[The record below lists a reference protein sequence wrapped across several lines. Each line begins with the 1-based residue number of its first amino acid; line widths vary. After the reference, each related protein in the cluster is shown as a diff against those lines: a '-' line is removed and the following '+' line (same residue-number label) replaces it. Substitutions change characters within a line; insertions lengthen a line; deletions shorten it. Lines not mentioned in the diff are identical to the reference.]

1 MKNQVENASSSIK
14 NTTING
20 QVVPLEG
27 DCKQQEDIKRL
38 EYERSE
44 AERKAKWEAAQ
55 KAKKEVEQEQINRV
69 AAMATDELIQAAKER
84 IGKDTEKL
92 TRRNMKDCVA
102 HFIQEKCMENPEF
115 ARLVMQPKKT
125 MIHCF
130 QYINRM
136 AYEFIKQE
144 TKDNAMQPLYGI
156 YGSDVPDDLCYQWA
170 IDYFKDPTVQEDEE
184 KDEKFI
190 PRTYIGKTVTK
201 KKTTKPNEKKPEKKK
216 EVKNAPNTV
225 KDEYQQLTLM
235 DQLSLI

>member
-1 MKNQVENASSSIK
+1 MVNQMENVISSIE
-14 NTTING
+14 NQTTNG
-20 QVVPLEG
+20 QAVSVEE
-27 DCKQQEDIKRL
+27 DRKKQEDIRRL
-38 EYERSE
+38 EHERSE

-55 KAKKEVEQEQINRV
+55 KAKKEAEQKQINRV
-69 AAMATDELIQAAKER
+69 AAMDTDELIQAAKER

-102 HFIQEKCMENPEF
+102 HFIQEKCMESPEF
-115 ARLVMQPKKT
+115 ARLAMQPKKT

-144 TKDNAMQPLYGI
+144 VKDNSMQPLSGI

-170 IDYFKDPTVQEDEE
+170 VDYFKNPAVQEDEE
-184 KDEKFI
+184 KDDKFI
-190 PRTYIGKTVTK
+190 PRPYISKTVTTK
-201 KKTTKPNEKKPEKKK
+201 KATKTVEKKSEKKK
-216 EVKNAPNTV
+216 EEKKTPNTE

-235 DQLSLI
+235 EQLSLI